1 MASPKDIPIRLLQIT
16 DSHLS
21 ADPGQ
26 ALNGVDTDRSL
37 RSVIDHIND
46 AHADADYVL
55 ATGDLSHDGS
65 AITYARLYE
74 YFLNLQLPVAC
85 LAGNHDDAKMLRTSL
100 QREQISCPRH
110 IMLNRWQIIL
120 LNSVV
125 CEHSGGHLI
134 ESELEFLHQQ
144 LQAGQDKFALVC
156 LHHQPVPI
164 GSPWMDR
171 MGLDNDE
178 QLFVIL
184 EAHPQVRGI
193 LWGHVHQ
200 EYDRSARGLRLLA
213 SPSTCVQ
220 FKPLSEEFALDD
232 KPPGYRWLELY
243 DDGTLDTGIEW
254 VSGP

>member
-1 MASPKDIPIRLLQIT
+1 MAFHKNNPIRLLQIT

-21 ADPGQ
+21 ADAGQ
-26 ALNGVDTDRSL
+26 TLNGIDTDRSL

-46 AHADADYVL
+46 THADADYVL

-65 AITYARLYE
+65 AVTYARLYE

-85 LAGNHDDAKMLRTSL
+85 LAGNHDDVKMLRTYL
-100 QREQISCPRH
+100 QADQISCSRQF
-110 IMLNRWQIIL
+110 ILNRWQIIL

-125 CEHSGGHLI
+125 REHSGGHLI
-134 ESELEFLHQQ
+134 ESELEFLDRR

-156 LHHQPVPI
+156 LHHQPTPI

-171 MGLDNDE
+171 MGLDNGE
-178 QLFVIL
+178 QLFTIL
-184 EAHPQVRGI
+184 EAHPQARGV

-200 EYDRSARGLRLLA
+200 EYDRSERGLRLLA

-220 FKPLSEEFALDD
+220 FKPLSEDFALDD

-243 DDGTLDTGIEW
+243 DDGNLETGIEW
-254 VSGP
+254 VHG

>member
-1 MASPKDIPIRLLQIT
+1 MTSNKDIPIRLLQIT

-26 ALNGVDTDRSL
+26 TLNGVDTSRSL

-46 AHADADYVL
+46 THADADYVL

-65 AITYARLYE
+65 AATYARLYE

-85 LAGNHDDAKMLRTSL
+85 LAGNHDDAKVL
-100 QREQISCPRH
+100 QAVLQGDQISCPQY
-110 IMLNRWQIIL
+110 ITLNHWQIIL

-125 CEHSGGHLI
+125 CGHSGGHLI
-134 ESELEFLHQQ
+134 KSELEFLQRR

-156 LHHQPVPI
+156 LHHQPVSI
-164 GSPWMDR
+164 GSPWIDR
-171 MGLDNDE
+171 MGLDNGE
-178 QLFVIL
+178 QLFAVL
-184 EAHPQVRGI
+184 EAHPQVRGV

-200 EYDRSARGLRLLA
+200 KYDQSEQGVRLLA

-220 FKPLSEEFALDD
+220 FKPLCEDFALDD
-232 KPPGYRWLELY
+232 KPPGYRWLNLH
-243 DDGTLDTGIEW
+243 DDGSLETGIEW
-254 VSGP
+254 VD